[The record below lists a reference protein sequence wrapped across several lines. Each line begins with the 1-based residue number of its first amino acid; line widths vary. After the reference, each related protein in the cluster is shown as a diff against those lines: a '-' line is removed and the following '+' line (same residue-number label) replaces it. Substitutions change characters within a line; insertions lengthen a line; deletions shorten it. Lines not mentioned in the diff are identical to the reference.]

1 MPDPIELLKA
11 MSMAAAVAAAMLG
24 IFGWPRRKEQ
34 PTWIDAGWVLGVTA
48 GFILGC
54 WAIGIRPHWPPREDL
69 DRLLALVIPAVLAVE
84 LVAAFPK
91 VPRWLIWPFRMVI
104 VAGSTR
110 VLLHGSGYITDLAG
124 PATSEWSPAQTWLI
138 LSGVAAIEATVWV
151 CLALL
156 ARRAPG
162 SSVPFSLAIVIAGS
176 AVTVML
182 SGYSTG
188 GQVGLPL
195 AAALVGSTV
204 AAAVLPRS
212 SPKTAQLGVPIVGL
226 FSLLVIGR
234 FFGQLTTAHAIIL
247 VFAPMLGWLPELIYP
262 NRVPSWARG
271 LIRLILVA
279 LLVAAVMVHAQRKFD
294 RDFQSPSGLGAK
306 EPSFDD
312 YMNFGK

>member
-34 PTWIDAGWVLGVTA
+34 PTWIDDGWVLGVTA

-91 VPRWLIWPFRMVI
+91 VPRWLIWPLRMVI
-104 VAGSTR
+104 VAWGTR

-124 PATSEWSPAQTWLI
+124 PATSEWSPAQTWTI
-138 LSGVAAIEATVWV
+138 LSGVAAIEAAVWV

-162 SSVPFSLAIVIAGS
+162 SSVPLSLAIVIAGS

-195 AAALVGSTV
+195 AAALLGSTV

-234 FFGQLTTAHAIIL
+234 FFGQLTTAHAILL
-247 VFAPMLGWLPELIYP
+247 VLAPLLAWIPELIYP
-262 NRVPSWARG
+262 RRLPPWARG
-271 LIRLILVA
+271 LLRLVLVGS
-279 LLVAAVMVHAQRKFD
+279 LVAAVLVHAQSKFNH
-294 RDFQSPSGLGAK
+294 DFQSPSGSGSK
-306 EPSFDD
+306 EPSLED

>member
-11 MSMAAAVAAAMLG
+11 MGMAAAVAAAMLG
-24 IFGWPRRKEQ
+24 IFGWPWRKGR
-34 PTWIDAGWVLGVTA
+34 PTWVDVGWAVGLTA

-69 DRLLALVIPAVLAVE
+69 DRLLGAVDSSFARGRVGRGLI
-84 LVAAFPK
+84 PK
-91 VPRWLIWPFRMVI
+91 VPRWLIWPLRMVI

-124 PATSEWSPAQTWLI
+124 PATSEWSPAQMWMI
-138 LSGVAAIEATVWV
+138 FSGLAAIEAVVWV

-162 SSVPFSLAIVIAGS
+162 SSVPLTLAIVIAGS

-195 AAALVGSTV
+195 AAALLGSTV

-234 FFGQLTTAHAIIL
+234 FFGQLTTAHAILL
-247 VFAPMLGWLPELIYP
+247 VFAPLLAWIPELIYP
-262 NRVPSWARG
+262 GSDSLPSA
-271 LIRLILVA
+271 A
-279 LLVAAVMVHAQRKFD
+279 LCD
-294 RDFQSPSGLGAK
+294 
-306 EPSFDD
+306 
-312 YMNFGK
+312 

>member
-1 MPDPIELLKA
+1 MPDPVVILTG
-11 MSMAAAVAAAMLG
+11 MGMAAAVAAAMLG
-24 IFGWPRRKEQ
+24 LIGWPWRNGQ
-34 PTWIDAGWVLGVTA
+34 STWVDAGWAVSVTA
-48 GFILGC
+48 GFVLGC

-69 DRLLALVIPAVLAVE
+69 DRLLALVIPAALGVE
-84 LVAAFPK
+84 LVAAFAK
-91 VPRWLIWPFRMVI
+91 VPRWLIWPLRFVI
-104 VAGSTR
+104 VAGGAR
-110 VLLHGSGYITDLAG
+110 VLLHGSGYITDLNG

-138 LSGVAAIEATVWV
+138 FSGLAAIEAGVWV

-162 SSVPFSLAIVIAGS
+162 PSVPLCLAIVIAGS

-204 AAAVLPRS
+204 AAALLPRS
-212 SPKTAQLGVPIVGL
+212 SPKFAQLGVPIVGL

-234 FFGQLTTAHAIIL
+234 FFGQLTTAHAILL
-247 VFAPMLGWLPELIYP
+247 VLVPLLGWLPELIYL
-262 NRVPSWARG
+262 RRLPSWARG
-271 LIRLILVA
+271 LMRLILVGS
-279 LLVAAVMVHAQRKFD
+279 LVSAVLVHAQRKFEQ
-294 RDFQSPSGLGAK
+294 DFQAPSGSGSK
-306 EPSFDD
+306 EPSLED

>member
-1 MPDPIELLKA
+1 
-11 MSMAAAVAAAMLG
+11 
-24 IFGWPRRKEQ
+24 
-34 PTWIDAGWVLGVTA
+34 
-48 GFILGC
+48 
-54 WAIGIRPHWPPREDL
+54 
-69 DRLLALVIPAVLAVE
+69 VIPAVLAVE

-91 VPRWLIWPFRMVI
+91 VPRWLIWPLRMVI

-124 PATSEWSPAQTWLI
+124 PATSEWSPAQTWMI
-138 LSGVAAIEATVWV
+138 FSGVAAIEATVWV

-162 SSVPFSLAIVIAGS
+162 SSVPLSLAIVIAGS

-262 NRVPSWARG
+262 HRVPSWARG
-271 LIRLILVA
+271 LMRLVLVGS
-279 LLVAAVMVHAQRKFD
+279 LVAAVLVHAQSKFN
-294 RDFQSPSGLGAK
+294 RDFQSPSGPGSK
-306 EPSFDD
+306 EPSLED